1 MDEKSYKNIFIYHI
15 GHVTVKD
22 LKYVKINSAI
32 PLYLIINE
40 INEYIE
46 EGNGN
51 KYLTL
56 VPRGESKNTFKKC

>member
-1 MDEKSYKNIFIYHI
+1 M
-15 GHVTVKD
+15 TVKD

-56 VPRGESKNTFKKC
+56 VPSGESKNTFKKC